1 MEWQIVTVIIAL
13 VGLGATVTKPIM
25 NLTNTLAKLNHTCQ
39 NLEERMEK
47 FENKNS
53 DSHGKLWEHNKKQ
66 DEKIADHDKR
76 ISTLEKKHIVEKGLD
91 NHRYQ
96 SLV

>member
-13 VGLGATVTKPIM
+13 VGLGATETKPIM

-47 FENKNS
+47 FESKHR
-53 DSHGKLWEHNKKQ
+53 DSHGTLWEHNQKQ

-76 ISTLEKKHIVEKGLD
+76 ISTLEKETH
-91 NHRYQ
+91 
-96 SLV
+96 S

>member
-25 NLTNTLAKLNHTCQ
+25 NLTNTLAKLNHTCE
-39 NLEERMEK
+39 NLEERIERS
-47 FENKNS
+47 EAKNT
-53 DSHGKLWEHNKKQ
+53 DSHRRIWEHNKQQ

-76 ISTLEKKHIVEKGLD
+76 ITTLEKH
-91 NHRYQ
+91 N
-96 SLV
+96 

>member
-39 NLEERMEK
+39 NLE
-47 FENKNS
+47 
-53 DSHGKLWEHNKKQ
+53 
-66 DEKIADHDKR
+66 
-76 ISTLEKKHIVEKGLD
+76 
-91 NHRYQ
+91 
-96 SLV
+96 